1 MKTKRQTGRT
11 TRMLDAAMAAARDG
25 RAVYVV
31 AANADHARTLRAI
44 AGACGGDNL
53 GIKFEPIGNFREL
66 DLRTGA
72 ARFAAHPNCAF
83 FIDHYAV
90 ETGLAW
96 ALREMTRFDL
106 PEESE

>member
-11 TRMLDAAMAAARDG
+11 TRMLDAAMASARDG

-31 AANADHARTLRAI
+31 AANHDHARTLSAI
-44 AGACGGDNL
+44 IKARGGDNL

-66 DLRTGA
+66 DLRTGKA
-72 ARFAAHPNCAF
+72 QFAAHPNCAF

-90 ETGLAW
+90 ETAVAW
-96 ALREMTRFDL
+96 ALQEMTRFDL
-106 PEESE
+106 PEDSE